1 MFNGSVQV
9 RSTPVSFRV
18 SDGVILFILAPN
30 IAPPNFAVSDWDSD
44 FVKLVWDV
52 ISLNKGNI
60 DGYKVCNVASF
71 L

>member
-30 IAPPNFAVSDWDSD
+30 IAPPNLAVSDLGSD
-44 FVKLVWDV
+44 FVSLRWDV
-52 ISLNKGNI
+52 ISLDKGNV
-60 DGYKVCNVASF
+60 DGYKVCNEASF